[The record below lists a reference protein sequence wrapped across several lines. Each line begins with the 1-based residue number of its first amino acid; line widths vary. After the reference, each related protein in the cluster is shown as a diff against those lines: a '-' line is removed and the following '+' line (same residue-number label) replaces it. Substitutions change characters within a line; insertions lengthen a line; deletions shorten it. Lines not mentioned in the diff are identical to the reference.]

1 MTLFRISNS
10 KTWNVSI
17 VMNNELE
24 KAVKYF
30 FPNLVCIPECTVSNV
45 VLEKVGEGHVQRL
58 CQEVLQS
65 VVEE

>member
-1 MTLFRISNS
+1 
-10 KTWNVSI
+10 
-17 VMNNELE
+17 MNNELE